1 MYLYFIISITSRA
14 SWAEANSLKST
25 LARACVKSSV
35 NNSVDD
41 EEEIKKEQIGDHDSY
56 GGTIVCVCA
65 LPDTVTDSVV

>member
-1 MYLYFIISITSRA
+1 M
-14 SWAEANSLKST
+14 
-25 LARACVKSSV
+25 KSSV